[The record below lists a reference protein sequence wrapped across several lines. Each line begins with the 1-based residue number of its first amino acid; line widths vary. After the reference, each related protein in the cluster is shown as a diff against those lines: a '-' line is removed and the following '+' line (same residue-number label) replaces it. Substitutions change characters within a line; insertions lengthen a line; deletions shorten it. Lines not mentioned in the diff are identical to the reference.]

1 MFVFFKFLALN
12 GFFTENRG
20 SISWRWTIFHCAGVV
35 SFGTVVFL
43 CVSRLLGVQEAEVL
57 KQEQEWWEEGEREG

>member
-12 GFFTENRG
+12 GFFTENPG
-20 SISWRWTIFHCAGVV
+20 QYLLEMDIFHWPGVV